1 MTVYRDLY
9 DFAASAGA
17 FEGYV
22 YPKELDVNSL
32 PKWLSNIV
40 KQYEALPEEVKTEI
54 QAMTDATL
62 GRAVQSLTPV
72 VGEDH
77 ELVTQLK
84 GMIKGKLPSSSDDFD
99 KH

>member
-1 MTVYRDLY
+1 MKLYRELY

-32 PKWLSNIV
+32 PRWAGNLV
-40 KQYEALPEEVKTEI
+40 KQYAELPSEVLDEI
-54 QAMTDATL
+54 QPLVDATL
-62 GRAVQSLTPV
+62 GRAVQSLIPV
-72 VGEDH
+72 LGEDH
-77 ELVTQLK
+77 ELVKQLK
-84 GMIKGKLPSSSDDFD
+84 DLIKGTLPSSSDDFD

>member
-1 MTVYRDLY
+1 MTLYQELY

-22 YPKELDVNSL
+22 YPKELDVNAL
-32 PKWLSNIV
+32 PRWAGNLV
-40 KQYEALPEEVKTEI
+40 KQYEALPAEVRAEI
-54 QAMTDATL
+54 QTLCDATV

-72 VGEDH
+72 LGEDH
-77 ELVTQLK
+77 EIVRQLK
-84 GMIKGKLPSSSDDFD
+84 GLIKGKLPSSSDDFD